1 MELPRCTMKSDD
13 LEISRYKEPEP
24 TGLITTLYNRF
35 SPDCPMDTNC
45 KTNTSYKHNPYVLL
59 TWLQRRH
66 QNSEERSGVTIASL
80 AVNRSWWSYRNNL
93 SKKSTACR
101 QWNRQSKMSEEGQ
114 ICCCLNN
121 VREALLNISVS
132 LQRDLHKDTF
142 ECKPFCQFQQKKN
155 KHNESEWS

>member
-1 MELPRCTMKSDD
+1 MKSDD

-24 TGLITTLYNRF
+24 TGLITTLYNQFR
-35 SPDCPMDTNC
+35 PDCPMAEQYTYC
-45 KTNTSYKHNPYVLL
+45 KTNTSYKHNPYVLI
-59 TWLQRRH
+59 TWLQRSQTSKQWRKKW
-66 QNSEERSGVTIASL
+66 VTIASL

-93 SKKSTACR
+93 SKKSTPCH
-101 QWNRQSKMSEEGQ
+101 QWNRQSKMIEEGQ

-132 LQRDLHKDTF
+132 LQRDLHNDTF